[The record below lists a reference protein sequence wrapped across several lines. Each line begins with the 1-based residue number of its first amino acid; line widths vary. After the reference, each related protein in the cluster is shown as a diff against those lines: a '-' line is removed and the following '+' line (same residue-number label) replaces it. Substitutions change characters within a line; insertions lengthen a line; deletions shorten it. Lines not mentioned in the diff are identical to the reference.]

1 MARTP
6 KSRRADRDRIAAQ
19 NRKARRDYFI
29 EDTVEAGIVLMGSEV
44 KGLRGGGANLNDS
57 YAREMDGEL
66 WLINAHIPPYKF
78 AGVHAHES
86 RRRRKL
92 LLHRR
97 ELNRLIGSIQRDGM
111 TAVPLSIYFS
121 DRGVAKVELGLA
133 KGRRKYEKREL
144 EKKRDWQRQKARLMR
159 DRG

>member
-1 MARTP
+1 MARSA
-6 KSRRADRDRIAAQ
+6 KRRRSALDRFAAQ

-29 EDTVEAGIVLMGSEV
+29 EETIEAGLVLSGSEV

-57 YAREMDGEL
+57 YAREQGGEL
-66 WLINAHIPPYKF
+66 WLMNAHIPPYKY
-78 AGVHAHES
+78 APDGGHDS

-97 ELNRLIGSIQRDGM
+97 ELSRLIGSIQREGM
-111 TAVPLSIYFS
+111 TAVPLSIYFT
-121 DRGVAKVELGLA
+121 DRGIAKVELGLA

-144 EKKRDWQRQKARLMR
+144 EKQRDWQRQKARLMR
-159 DRG
+159 EKG

>member
-1 MARTP
+1 MARSA
-6 KSRRADRDRIAAQ
+6 KRRRSAHDRIAAQ

-29 EDTVEAGIVLMGSEV
+29 EDTVEAGLVLTGSEV

-57 YAREMDGEL
+57 YAREQGGEL
-66 WLINAHIPPYKF
+66 WLMNAHIPPYKY
-78 AGVHAHES
+78 AGPAAHDS

-97 ELNRLIGSIQRDGM
+97 ELNRLMGSIQREGM
-111 TAVPLSIYFS
+111 TAVPLSIYFN

-133 KGRRKYEKREL
+133 KGRRKFEKREL
-144 EKKRDWQRQKARLMR
+144 EKQRDWQRQKRRLLR
-159 DRG
+159 EKG

>member
-1 MARTP
+1 MARSP
-6 KSRRADRDRIAAQ
+6 KHGRSAHDRIAAL

-29 EDTVEAGIVLMGSEV
+29 EDTVEAGLVLSGSEV

-57 YAREMDGEL
+57 YAREQDGEL
-66 WLINAHIPPYKF
+66 WLMNAHIPPYKF
-78 AGVHAHES
+78 AGVSAHES

-111 TAVPLSIYFS
+111 TAVPLSIYFN

-144 EKKRDWQRQKARLMR
+144 EKKRDWQRQKGRLMR
-159 DRG
+159 EKG